1 MADDSSSPLRA
12 ALPENGPKLPPAP
25 AAPGDIYAASTDVDD
40 ANVDLRAHKGPGR
53 ILHYDADFRLKGML
67 FTGIEGL
74 VIGLA
79 YDACNGVLY
88 ACDSQNRDLSRFD
101 VKTGAKLPKAD
112 FIPARGFGSME
123 FVSPTQ
129 AVLGVHTF
137 RGEDAA
143 NPSPKLFLAD
153 IAAETCEPLQV
164 EIDGGKF
171 GFHAVTHM
179 GLHPDGHT
187 LYYVS
192 EGGRRIMRYD
202 LAARRQ
208 LADFLVLAKDDPRGA
223 CGVEIAPDGRV
234 LMATGSGCVLF
245 APDGALLKIYDL
257 PERKGWARI
266 QWANEARTQFWINN
280 FFDGIVQKRDLETG
294 AILLEHDIGRKFSL
308 CGLAEIPR

>member
-1 MADDSSSPLRA
+1 MADAPPPARRA
-12 ALPENGPKLPPAP
+12 DLPENGPKLPPAP
-25 AAPGDIYAASTDVDD
+25 AAPGDLYAASTDVDD

-53 ILHYDADFRLKGML
+53 ILHYDPNFRLKGML
-67 FTGIEGL
+67 FTGLEGL

-79 YDACNGVLY
+79 YDARTGLLY
-88 ACDSQNRDLSRFD
+88 ACDSQNRDVARFD
-101 VKTGAKLPKAD
+101 VKTGARLPNAA
-112 FIPARGFGSME
+112 FIPARNFGSME
-123 FVSPTQ
+123 FVSATK

-143 NPSPKLFLAD
+143 NPSPKLYLAD
-153 IAAETCEPLQV
+153 LAAETCEPLSV

-171 GFHAVTHM
+171 GFHAVTHI
-179 GLHPDGHT
+179 GLHPDGRT

-208 LADFLVLAKDDPRGA
+208 LPDFLVLAKDDPRGA
-223 CGVEIAPDGRV
+223 CGVEITPDERV

-245 APDGALLKIYDL
+245 APDGSLLKTYDL

-266 QWANEARTQFWINN
+266 QWANEDRTQFWINN

-294 AILLEHDIGRKFSL
+294 TVLLEHDIGRKFSL